1 MRRLLAL
8 TAIPIAVVAFACTA
22 PQDTADRPPR
32 ADSDTT
38 SDQAT
43 TDTTVETFDPPTDP
57 PTTTTEPA
65 MSIDD
70 VYVGVVRAEYPAETV
85 GLSDA
90 DLIGPAHAACD
101 ALDAGNT
108 AIDVAMV
115 AAFSG
120 APEDAPLFGFILGAG
135 VATYCPEYGPEL
147 DAAADDLLDLT
158 AG

>member
-1 MRRLLAL
+1 MRRLLTL
-8 TAIPIAVVAFACTA
+8 TALPLALVAFACTA
-22 PQDTADRPPR
+22 PEDTADQPPR

-43 TDTTVETFDPPTDP
+43 TDTTFDTFDP

-147 DAAADDLLDLT
+147 DAAADDLLDLS